1 MVQKLLHDK
10 LGLGALIIL
19 TVVIVMGIF
28 APFFSLHDPLAQD
41 IMMKFSSASTTYPLG
56 TDHLGR
62 CVYSRLVYGI
72 RTTIFLSVLTMI
84 CTIGIG
90 VFVGVISGYYQGK
103 LDELIMRFCD
113 IMLSFP
119 SQVMILA
126 IVGVLGV
133 GIENIII
140 ANILIKW
147 TWYARMMRGITATY
161 NQKNYVLYAKTIGKS
176 DRCIIRKHIMPNVLP
191 EIIILATLDMGWV
204 IINISMLSFLGL
216 GIQPPSPEWGAMLSE
231 AKNTLMS
238 HPGQMLA
245 PGLAILVVV
254 ASFNILGDTL
264 RDILDPKTQER

>member
-119 SQVMILA
+119 S
-126 IVGVLGV
+126 
-133 GIENIII
+133 
-140 ANILIKW
+140 
-147 TWYARMMRGITATY
+147 
-161 NQKNYVLYAKTIGKS
+161 
-176 DRCIIRKHIMPNVLP
+176 
-191 EIIILATLDMGWV
+191 
-204 IINISMLSFLGL
+204 
-216 GIQPPSPEWGAMLSE
+216 
-231 AKNTLMS
+231 
-238 HPGQMLA
+238 
-245 PGLAILVVV
+245 
-254 ASFNILGDTL
+254 
-264 RDILDPKTQER
+264 

>member
-10 LGLGALIIL
+10 LGLGALILL
-19 TVVIVMGIF
+19 TVVMIMGIF
-28 APFFSLHDPLAQD
+28 APLFSLHDPLGQN
-41 IMMKFSSASTTYPLG
+41 IMMKFASSSSTYPLG

-62 CVYSRLVYGI
+62 CVHSRLVYGI
-72 RTTIFLSVLTMI
+72 RTTIFLSVLTMV
-84 CTIGIG
+84 CTISIG
-90 VFVGVISGYYQGK
+90 VLVGVISGYYQGK
-103 LDELIMRFCD
+103 IDELIMRFCD

-126 IVGVLGV
+126 IVGILGV

-161 NQKNYVLYAKTIGKS
+161 NLKNYVLYAKTIGKS
-176 DRCIIRKHIMPNVLP
+176 DSCIIGKHIVPNVLP

-238 HPGQMLA
+238 HPEQMLA
-245 PGLAILVVV
+245 PGLAILIVV